1 MQERERERQRERERE
16 RERHTDRQTDR
27 QYYSCRAN
35 SGNAFQISLRQESL
49 RVAGS
54 KRLVLLSRAF
64 DPNTPIFNGEN
75 PNASYLRWPAWI
87 IKFQNS
93 QILDFNFSLQK
104 LSSHKKRLK

>member
-1 MQERERERQRERERE
+1 MQ
-16 RERHTDRQTDR
+16 DRQTDR
-27 QYYSCRAN
+27 QTDSMTLAEPTPDMTERTCFSKMN
-35 SGNAFQISLRQESL
+35 LRRESL
-49 RVAGS
+49 RVAGP

-64 DPNTPIFNGEN
+64 DPNTPVFNGEN

-87 IKFQNS
+87 IKFQNP